1 MPNESKGD
9 FFMTEKQN
17 RETKIDV
24 ARYLTYEQLK
34 TRKKDEKNGR
44 NGAENVDIKP
54 IVYDAKLKVYND
66 FVTKNG
72 LPKMQLTVYKNLR
85 SVDLDSCRR
94 GGNSKKHMSDEDLK
108 RSREEHIFDVQR
120 KIRDYAMNND
130 FQYFWTLTFDPKKCG
145 KSDDLRFEDMRQWLK
160 REREKARRRNQGFR
174 YIFIP
179 EYHHGGGKNDGT
191 VHWHG
196 ITGGYTPELNDSGHE
211 YKGVKIYNCVSW
223 QFGFSNVQKAR
234 SRARV
239 ANYIKKYITKDLI
252 NSPVRAHKKKYWSSK
267 NLKLPDEYYIEKM
280 PDLEKWKPDFDSE
293 VCSIYN
299 LTGHDVKELKK
310 RFDKDF

>member
-1 MPNESKGD
+1 MN
-9 FFMTEKQN
+9 EKQN
-17 RETKIDV
+17 RETKINV

-34 TRKKDEKNGR
+34 TRKKGEKIR
-44 NGAENVDIKP
+44 WNGAENVDIKP
-54 IVYDAKLKVYND
+54 IVYDAKLKIYNNLL
-66 FVTKNG
+66 TRSNM
-72 LPKMQLTVYKNLR
+72 PKMQLTIYKNLR
-85 SVDLDSCRR
+85 SIDYDSCHK
-94 GGNSKKHMSDEDLK
+94 GGNSKKHLTDEELK
-108 RSREEHIFDVQR
+108 KSREEHIFEVQR
-120 KIRDYAMNND
+120 KLRDYAINND
-130 FQYFWTLTFDPKKCG
+130 FTYFWTLTFDPKKCG
-145 KSDDLRFEDMRQWLK
+145 KSDDLRFDDMRQWLK
-160 REREKARRRNQGFR
+160 CEREKARRRNEEFR

-179 EYHHGGGKNDGT
+179 EYHKGGGKNDGT

-196 ITGGYTPELNDSGHE
+196 ITGGYTPELIDSGHK
-211 YKGVKIYNCVSW
+211 YRNTMIFNCKSW
-223 QFGFSNVQKAR
+223 NYGFSNVQCVR
-234 SRARV
+234 SKSKV

-299 LTGHDVKELKK
+299 LTGHDIKELKK

>member
-1 MPNESKGD
+1 
-9 FFMTEKQN
+9 MTRKQN

-24 ARYLTYEQLK
+24 ARYSTYEQLK
-34 TRKKDEKNGR
+34 AENSKEKNGW
-44 NGAENVDIKP
+44 NGAENVDMKP
-54 IVYDAKLKVYND
+54 IVYDAKLKIYDN

-85 SVDLDSCRR
+85 SVDLDRCRR
-94 GGNSKKHMSDEDLK
+94 GGNSKKHMSDEELK
-108 RSREEHIFDVQR
+108 RSREEHIYDVKR

-130 FQYFWTLTFDPKKCG
+130 FEYFWTLTFDPKKCG

-160 REREKARRRNQGFR
+160 RERDKARYYGKEFR

-179 EYHHGGGKNDGT
+179 EYHKGGGKNDGT

-196 ITGGYTPELNDSGHE
+196 ITGGYTPELVDSGHK
-211 YKGVKIYNCVSW
+211 YRNTMIFNCVSW
-223 QFGFSNVQKAR
+223 SYGFSNVQCVR
-234 SRARV
+234 SKSKV

-267 NLKLPDEYYIEKM
+267 NLKLPDEFYIEKM
-280 PDLEKWKPDFDSE
+280 PDLGKWEPDFDSE
-293 VCSIYN
+293 ICSIYN
-299 LTGHDVKELKK
+299 LTGHDIKELKK